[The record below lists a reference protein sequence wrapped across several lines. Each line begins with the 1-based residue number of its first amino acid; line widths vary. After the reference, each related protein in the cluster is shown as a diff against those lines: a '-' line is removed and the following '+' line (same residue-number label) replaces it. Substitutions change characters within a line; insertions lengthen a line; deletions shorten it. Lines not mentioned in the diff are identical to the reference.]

1 MLRWP
6 QPSTTPGVLSKAAFL
21 PPSLPPATADGKL
34 LLASASQDKNVR
46 VWAVQQQQH
55 QQQQRDPQQQT
66 QQQQQQPH
74 QTGTSGSSSSSSAEA
89 QPLDLSSLAQ
99 SLTRYAPKPLIR
111 AQQHEYSATLEAL
124 LIGHEDW
131 VHSVAWQ
138 PPVQQQQPGSS
149 GGGGGSA
156 SQPACLLTASMDRT
170 MMVWRPD
177 QATGRSACAG
187 FLMAHACLL
196 GCLIGLLGPSNVQLP
211 PLAGASPGTVPRRAA
226 LRPALPPRL
235 RCSKQRAHLPIAHA
249 VKNSATAT
257 PQCAA
262 VPVCGRPCSP
272 QALPRWLHAH
282 PATHLPS
289 LHPPPPSSH
298 LLCSARCTLHLS
310 SPSALCTVPPPCR
323 PLPAAAF
330 QACGWQRSRL
340 GMRGP
345 TTWDITL
352 ECSALAAAASQPM
365 ASAER
370 CTSGGATARVAA
382 AAGCRSTRW
391 AATLGQVGGERACR
405 WYWQIRKLA
414 LLSSPSALAPLLR
427 TALCM
432 GIWSPAYVPA
442 CLQWWMPAGP
452 PTAPAC

>member
-74 QTGTSGSSSSSSAEA
+74 QTGTSGSSSSSAEA

-138 PPVQQQQPGSS
+138 PPVQQQQQPGSS

-226 LRPALPPRL
+226 LRPALPPPTSPAL
-235 RCSKQRAHLPIAHA
+235 FEAACAPPHCACCHKQRHSNP
-249 VKNSATAT
+249 
-257 PQCAA
+257 
-262 VPVCGRPCSP
+262 PVCRRPG
-272 QALPRWLHAH
+272 L
-282 PATHLPS
+282 
-289 LHPPPPSSH
+289 
-298 LLCSARCTLHLS
+298 
-310 SPSALCTVPPPCR
+310 
-323 PLPAAAF
+323 
-330 QACGWQRSRL
+330 
-340 GMRGP
+340 
-345 TTWDITL
+345 
-352 ECSALAAAASQPM
+352 
-365 ASAER
+365 
-370 CTSGGATARVAA
+370 
-382 AAGCRSTRW
+382 
-391 AATLGQVGGERACR
+391 
-405 WYWQIRKLA
+405 
-414 LLSSPSALAPLLR
+414 
-427 TALCM
+427 
-432 GIWSPAYVPA
+432 
-442 CLQWWMPAGP
+442 
-452 PTAPAC
+452 